1 MRAENS
7 AVPKKMLRRLR
18 RLALL
23 AHHSLAKSMKAP
35 RRVHVLEYSG
45 FAAAKVV
52 TLDDSTYAAYA
63 AMMNDGSSLP
73 VAHGLGKIEVSEAVP
88 CLVAE
93 APYVHSV

>member
-1 MRAENS
+1 
-7 AVPKKMLRRLR
+7 
-18 RLALL
+18 
-23 AHHSLAKSMKAP
+23 MKAP

>member
-18 RLALL
+18 RLVLL
-23 AHHSLAKSMKAP
+23 AKTSLAKSMKAP

-52 TLDDSTYAAYA
+52 TLDELGRRMQEAAP
-63 AMMNDGSSLP
+63 GSAGH
-73 VAHGLGKIEVSEAVP
+73 V
-88 CLVAE
+88 
-93 APYVHSV
+93 